1 MNAMLRDKSK
11 KTRARQVSNKTP
23 YIFTYFSTFPRE

>member
-11 KTRARQVSNKTP
+11 KTRARHVEQQDSF
-23 YIFTYFSTFPRE
+23 FTYFSTFPKE